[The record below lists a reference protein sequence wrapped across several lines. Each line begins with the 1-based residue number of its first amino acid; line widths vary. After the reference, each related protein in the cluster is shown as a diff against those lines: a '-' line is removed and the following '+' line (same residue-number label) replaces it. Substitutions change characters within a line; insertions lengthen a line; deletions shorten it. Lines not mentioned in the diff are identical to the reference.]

1 MIQLNEASKFK
12 EPHCDDP
19 ENCEYC
25 KKKWTRLH
33 AIHALAYFIVG
44 IIFNYAPQ
52 YIGTQENWII
62 NKGDTGGY
70 VSLIFFAVGV
80 YELYCAY
87 PRLFTY
93 LNAYLLFLSVGA
105 TLYYATM
112 TTKPG
117 ISPKAIESFREMTR
131 SMSFGFLVLTIIT
144 IANILPSLMDWCE
157 ENKKN
162 VKSLFKLRKVS
173 GFILGVLAISTAL
186 FQFLQVLLSLF
197 RH

>member
-1 MIQLNEASKFK
+1 MLNKVIQVFKALVTVFKDLMTMLKALADKIFTIEEKFMASPDKVSKELTEASKFK
-12 EPHCDDP
+12 EPHCEEP

-70 VSLIFFAVGV
+70 VSLIFFAVGIH
-80 YELYCAY
+80 ELYCAY

-93 LNAYLLFLSVGA
+93 LNAYF
-105 TLYYATM
+105 
-112 TTKPG
+112 
-117 ISPKAIESFREMTR
+117 
-131 SMSFGFLVLTIIT
+131 
-144 IANILPSLMDWCE
+144 
-157 ENKKN
+157 
-162 VKSLFKLRKVS
+162 
-173 GFILGVLAISTAL
+173 
-186 FQFLQVLLSLF
+186 
-197 RH
+197 